1 MLFELGFEH
10 IALLKTYSTPYRFAT
25 LEKNK
30 RRHRLHTVALRKLDI
45 FIYINLK
52 HIGRVT
58 YFILDFFKNRPLH
71 TARAAPCCKK
81 INQSRFITLNQ
92 FIKIVHNIF
101 FRVYY

>member
-1 MLFELGFEH
+1 MLFNLGFEH
-10 IALLKTYSTPYRFAT
+10 IALLKTYSTPDRFAT

-58 YFILDFFKNRPLH
+58 DLILDFFKNRTLH

-81 INQSRFITLNQ
+81 IDQSRFITLNQ